1 MDELGRF
8 LKVMEYQP
16 VDQVPNWEAGVWPQT
31 RQRWE
36 AEGMDPNLLHWDWFS
51 GEPALGMSP
60 RKFIRFS
67 GEMIPPFEYEEL
79 LEDERTLTY
88 LDEKDIVR
96 KALKEGSIGKSRM
109 SMDEF
114 IDFPVK
120 TMQDWKEVKKR
131 YNPCGAGRFEP
142 NWNVTRA
149 RGLSKPSI
157 TPSRRT

>member
-1 MDELGRF
+1 
-8 LKVMEYQP
+8 
-16 VDQVPNWEAGVWPQT
+16 
-31 RQRWE
+31 
-36 AEGMDPNLLHWDWFS
+36 
-51 GEPALGMSP
+51 
-60 RKFIRFS
+60 
-67 GEMIPPFEYEEL
+67 MIPPFEYEEL
-79 LEDERTLTY
+79 LEGERTLTY
-88 LDEKDIVR
+88 LDEKGIVR
-96 KALKEGSIGKSRM
+96 KALKEGSIGKSWM